1 MSCIE
6 VSEKG
11 TQKERVMRYLQVSV
25 LKISCSFK
33 SLREAIL

>member
-11 TQKERVMRYLQVSV
+11 TQKERVMRYLQVGV
-25 LKISCSFK
+25 LNISC
-33 SLREAIL
+33 